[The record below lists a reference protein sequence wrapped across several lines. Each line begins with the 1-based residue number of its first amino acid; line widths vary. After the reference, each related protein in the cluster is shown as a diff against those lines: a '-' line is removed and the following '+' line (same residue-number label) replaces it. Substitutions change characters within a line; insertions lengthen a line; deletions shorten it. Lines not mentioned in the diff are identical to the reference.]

1 MRILLV
7 HNYYEQPGGESGV
20 FENLLRLLKR
30 VGQDVEVYS
39 RDNSEIANFSV
50 KDKAAMGV
58 GAFFSVRTWS
68 ELRALVQRRRPDVAL
83 VQNVFPLISP
93 SVYYA
98 LRSEGVPIVQLVYN
112 YRFVCSDAQLFSSG
126 EICERCVLGNHWH
139 AVARKCYRDSR
150 SLSAWYAANLKL
162 HRVIGTFSGNI
173 DLFVIPDRF
182 LGTRLIKGGIP
193 AHKLRRNVNP
203 FFVEDYQPSYEPGE
217 FILYVGRL
225 VRQKGVF
232 TLVHAMAHSSSSGP
246 PLYIVGDGESRREL
260 ETLVS
265 NLKLAN
271 RVKFLGPRWGKEAQS
286 LIGSSRF
293 VVIPSEWYDNLP
305 LVLCQAYAMAKPVIA
320 SAINGIPE
328 YVENGVDGFLF
339 EPGNA
344 VELGRRID
352 QLSAEISTVR
362 RMGRNARRKA
372 EEVFDYQA
380 YWRTLKPLL
389 EDLASKRNYG
399 QAEQSNSV
407 LGNDPHRKSD
417 AFVR

>member
-7 HNYYEQPGGESGV
+7 HNYYEQAGGESGV

-39 RDNSEIANFSV
+39 RHNSEILNFNL
-50 KDKAAMGV
+50 KNKASMAM
-58 GAFFSVRTWS
+58 GAFFSLRSWS
-68 ELRALVQRRRPDVAL
+68 ELKTLIRRRRPAVAL

-112 YRFVCSDAQLFSSG
+112 YRFVCPDAQLFSLG

-139 AVARKCYRDSR
+139 AVARKCYRDSH

-162 HRVIGTFSGNI
+162 HRVMGTFSRNN
-173 DLFVIPDRF
+173 DLFIIPDHF

-193 AHKLRRNVNP
+193 AHKIRRNVNP
-203 FFVEDYQPSYEPGE
+203 FFVEDYQPCYEPGE

-232 TLVHAMAHSSSSGP
+232 TLVHAIAHSSSDGP
-246 PLYIVGDGESRREL
+246 PLYIVGDGESRGEL
-260 ETLVS
+260 EKLVR

-271 RVKFLGPRWGKEAQS
+271 RVKLLGPRWGKDVQW
-286 LIGSSRF
+286 LIARSRF

-305 LVLCQAYAMAKPVIA
+305 LVLCQAYATAKPVIA

-339 EPGNA
+339 EPGNVA
-344 VELGRRID
+344 ELSQRID
-352 QLSAEISTVR
+352 QLSADTS
-362 RMGRNARRKA
+362 MLCMMARNARRKA

-380 YWRTLKPLL
+380 YWRTLNPLL
-389 EDLASKRNYG
+389 EELVSKRQNG
-399 QAEQSNSV
+399 QA
-407 LGNDPHRKSD
+407 
-417 AFVR
+417 